1 MSDTPSRA
9 AAWLAKDGLQ
19 DLIDRLRED
28 GHRVFAPV
36 ERDGTV
42 LFDEIEHANELPR
55 ARRDVQQA
63 GAFRIVPGPE
73 NEIFGIAHGPGSL
86 KAFHFAPREPL
97 LRLERNKHGFTVD
110 ELLPDSRRI
119 AVLGARACDLAA
131 LDRQDRICLHDL
143 FRDTDDALRRESVTV
158 VAVECTRSVDTCFC
172 TSMGTGPDV
181 RKGFDL
187 ALTELPEGFLVRA
200 GSERGQRLL
209 ASVTARPA
217 STERIERASAA
228 VDACAKG
235 MRRRFETSG
244 LRELL
249 PARAEHPRWN
259 DVAARC
265 LSCGNCTMVCPTCFC
280 HSVEDVTEIRGASSE
295 RVRSWASCFSPDH
308 ARIHG
313 ANFRPTTRERYR
325 QWLTHKFAT
334 WFDQFGTSGCVG
346 CGRCITW
353 CPTGI
358 DPTEEIDAL
367 RVPVDGA

>member
-1 MSDTPSRA
+1 MTDVPSGV
-9 AAWLAKDGLQ
+9 AAWLAKDGAQ
-19 DLIDRLRED
+19 SLIDRLRDD
-28 GHRVFAPV
+28 GHIVFAPV

-42 LFDEIEHANELPR
+42 LYDEIEHIDELPT
-55 ARRDVQQA
+55 ARRDVQVA
-63 GAFRIVPGPE
+63 GSFRIEPGKE

-97 LRLERNKHGFTVD
+97 LRLERNDNEIRVD
-110 ELLPDSRRI
+110 ETLPEPARI
-119 AVLGARACDLAA
+119 AVIGARACDLAA
-131 LDRQDRICLHDL
+131 LDRQDRIFLHDR
-143 FRDTDDALRRESVTV
+143 FRDTHYALRREFITI

-172 TSMGTGPDV
+172 TSMGTGPNV
-181 RKGFDL
+181 RSGFDVV
-187 ALTELPEGFLVRA
+187 LTELPEGFVARA
-200 GSERGQRLL
+200 GSERGERLL
-209 ASVTARPA
+209 ASIAAGAPPA
-217 STERIERASAA
+217 GMIERASSA
-228 VDACAKG
+228 VDDCARN
-235 MRRRFETSG
+235 MRRNFDASG

-249 PARAEHPRWN
+249 PARAEHPRWKE
-259 DVAARC
+259 VAARC

-280 HSVEDVTEIRGASSE
+280 HSVDDVTDIRGTSTE

-367 RVPVDGA
+367 RIPVDGA